1 MPRSKPKAAP
11 EAAPA
16 APPASQPAALPA
28 SAAPAVSRPQLTPA
42 SASAAAPATR
52 PRDISPAELAM
63 LARATGGG
71 PSPATAAMQTDKRI
85 DGLWTI
91 NEERNVWVSATGV
104 GWRRLASNFASANAA
119 FAILSACAKQTQTRV
134 DFREDDSQVVQE
146 IYVY

>member
-28 SAAPAVSRPQLTPA
+28 SAAP
-42 SASAAAPATR
+42 PATR